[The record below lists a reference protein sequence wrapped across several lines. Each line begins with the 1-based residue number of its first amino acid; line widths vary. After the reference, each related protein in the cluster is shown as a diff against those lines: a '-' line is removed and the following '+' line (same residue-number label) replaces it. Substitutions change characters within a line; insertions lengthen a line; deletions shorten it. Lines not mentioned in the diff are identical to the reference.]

1 MENSANLTPP
11 LDELEEVEVNEE
23 NITETTAPTTAAQT
37 GIVLEEGTGVDDEI
51 DDEAIIEGSITQSVQ
66 IAPTGETNPVAADTD
81 DPMLFIQ
88 LGDRVVI
95 DSRKYG
101 RTVGNVYYR
110 SLERISIKPDGVS
123 NMLHDFDVED
133 TEDGEN
139 FNEDDGVTAVYIIE
153 KRKFDSFVEQQDF
166 RINQII
172 DTFNAAGAQYK
183 SYKITQVD
191 KENDVIQITD
201 LEDPETPYELQ
212 FNFIG
217 IEPDEDFK
225 VISIRQ
231 LTDDEKS
238 AEGEGTKEGEEV
250 EEVDEEEEG
259 VAEEDEDVIE
269 EVGIVEIVRPKVFRE
284 AAVYE
289 QRIPDTLQKVDALN
303 DFIGSIDT
311 SLQKDPKAI
320 RAVRILVETLFNLKQ
335 ATIAYNDD
343 GSVRGQK
350 ELSATTLAELIN
362 KTTVPLGR
370 AVLKVSKKEYKGFED
385 EMAAYLG
392 KLEEAKTSEDVH
404 FVDFNDELNVMI
416 QNKSAIVS
424 SKMSCAPSGQIVR
437 EWNDQQQFLK
447 EFLSPWTPSSQTE
460 PLWHALSDSDFF
472 RTMPPDTTEDKDG
485 VEVFTRAL
493 PGYVPSVSR
502 DKNSDPIFDKVPF
515 GIERALT
522 TTYRKGVERKK
533 QALLPEESATMNS
546 YLIFPAKTAA
556 TIGTTRSS
564 SIAVDSGRSQMTPKT
579 MLDIIKTT
587 GAPKEVGTSADL
599 ILLDVDGSTL
609 GNIPLKDYIEGI
621 SVPALGLG
629 DTIATLEQYGIDK
642 LELTPELAGVL
653 LNKIDL
659 YQKQLISTLAKLRTI
674 IETEGASEPEANPF
688 LENPAILE
696 EILTQP
702 KLADDLQDF
711 ERINPS
717 LVSSD
722 LGKVAYLLRK
732 HQDYFQV
739 AAGKNPVL
747 IAKALLDANNEAYIQ
762 SLKIANII
770 KYNQLNAGFKP
781 KKNTCIHVKD
791 LVAVRR
797 IGDDYE
803 RFKNLVDF
811 FKKYQGTRDGN
822 WIDCNLCKEH
832 LLCIHERLQIQAFL
846 SPKEKQAIEKE
857 IILKFSGGVFQ
868 GKYICR
874 NCGQAI
880 KDLDFDNNIEFDDD
894 GRPKS
899 GRAVL
904 VDEDAIFEE
913 KLDNLVSVPIEP
925 SQKKELKLSDTE
937 TVYYNVIREIAER
950 VGISMDNTG
959 YKRVINQTITYV
971 SKFPTRTV
979 YEDNRQKNPKIKVPD
994 YEVASSR
1001 NLITAA
1007 ATYLLLEIQ
1016 TKIPS
1021 YVVRYTLIGCKS
1033 PGFDGYPLDE
1043 DPDKEQGI
1051 EYIACAVGSI
1061 RRNDAPWN
1069 QTGFS
1074 KIADDAK
1081 RQAGIVTYIKNALK
1095 LALKDEMIL
1104 AHLAE
1109 KRAYL
1114 TDVIGAE
1121 ADKDRPKDMIP
1132 STFLPQQIII
1142 TPEEA
1147 AKDVI
1152 TPEVAAA
1159 MGNKGSHA
1167 LVKLWIRQAHSLA
1180 KRTASLV
1187 RGSPLSETTCCL
1199 ANIEAPGTFWR
1210 SASDLPQ
1217 IGRRH
1222 LVPNQQ
1228 GQPLVTPFIPR
1239 DAGSVVAEPDKELY
1253 YRLFLKCCFQGPR
1266 KGYPH
1271 EPGLTN
1277 MCTWCGFQFPTNP
1290 KVMDTDTEGK
1300 TALSS
1305 QSIDTNTAEFTSLLD
1320 TIHKVNNVEPL
1331 HKHVLQSV
1339 KEIMA
1344 EFGEISPPPI
1354 PDWNGVIAET
1364 TVRFLELPPNA
1375 DRADVALAASVI
1387 SEATSIPK
1395 SILYGR
1401 LTIETYQNILEEIV
1415 KLSWTNFF
1423 QVIQNYF
1430 ITPAQRLVSDYN
1442 PKSLFIPIELEK
1454 SLSKQHVEKDLNPI
1468 LKAEVATI
1476 SKREDII
1483 KKPALNFARAK
1494 LNYFIAQMSAIL
1506 GFKSKVRPIIIP
1518 GRDVTLTYI
1527 QRTLLYGPLST
1538 LLNSAEIPPD
1548 FEDVSS
1554 VSAVGD
1560 PSMRFL
1566 LEIIVETLAK
1576 YKSERLSFNDEE
1588 LKRQIAVRDE
1598 KERHHVLME
1607 YDKLTDE
1614 EHAVENITKRL
1625 GLGKW
1630 AVGGT
1635 KLIYSYDKD
1644 YYDLEREKRLAAG
1657 IFDVPG
1663 LGVDGEGLG
1672 PEFDVM
1678 GFQITSDA
1686 DYEADGGYD
1695 FTQTGEDDA

>member
-1 MENSANLTPP
+1 MENSATLAPP
-11 LDELEEVEVNEE
+11 LNELEEVEVNEE
-23 NITETTAPTTAAQT
+23 NITLATAPATAAQT
-37 GIVLEEGTGVDDEI
+37 GVILEEGTGVDDEI
-51 DDEAIIEGSITQSVQ
+51 DDEAIIEGSIAQSVQ
-66 IAPTGETNPVAADTD
+66 IAPTGETNPISAEVN

-88 LGDRVVI
+88 LGDRIII

-101 RTVGNVYYR
+101 RTIGNVYYR
-110 SLERISIKPDGVS
+110 SLERISVKPDGVS
-123 NMLHDFDVED
+123 NILHDFDVED
-133 TEDGEN
+133 TEEGEL
-139 FNEDDGVTAVYIIE
+139 FNEDDGITAVYIIE
-153 KRKFDSFVEQQDF
+153 KRIFESFVEQQDF

-172 DTFNAAGAQYK
+172 DTFDEAGASYK

-201 LEDPETPYELQ
+201 IEDPETPYELQ

-231 LTDDEKS
+231 LTGDENG
-238 AEGEGTKEGEEV
+238 AEGEGAKETKDGEE
-250 EEVDEEEEG
+250 DEEDEGAEE
-259 VAEEDEDVIE
+259 EEDEDVIE
-269 EVGIVEIVRPKVFRE
+269 ELGFVEIIRPKVFRE

-303 DFIGSIDT
+303 DFIGSIDP
-311 SLQKDPKAI
+311 SLQKDPKSI
-320 RAVRILVETLFNLKQ
+320 RAVRILIETLFNLKQ
-335 ATIAYNDD
+335 ATVAYNDD

-350 ELSATTLAELIN
+350 EISATTLAELIN
-362 KTTVPLGR
+362 KTSVPLGR
-370 AVLKVSKKEYKGFED
+370 PVLNVSKKEY
-385 EMAAYLG
+385 EMP
-392 KLEEAKTSEDVH
+392 EEETATAVTGTEESKTSEDVH
-404 FVDFNDELNVMI
+404 FVNFEDELDVMV
-416 QNKSAIVS
+416 QDKSAIVS
-424 SKMSCAPSGQIVR
+424 SKMVGAPSGQIVR

-447 EFLSPWTPSSQTE
+447 EFLSPWRANGKVE
-460 PLWHALSDSDFF
+460 PLWHAISDGEFF
-472 RTMPPDTTEDKDG
+472 RTMPPDTSVDEDG
-485 VEVFTRAL
+485 VETLDRNL
-493 PGYVPSVSR
+493 PGYVPSVTR
-502 DKNSDPIFDKVPF
+502 DKDSNPIFDKVHF

-522 TTYRKGVERKK
+522 TTYRKGAERKK

-546 YLIFPAKTAA
+546 YLIFPAKTASI
-556 TIGTTRSS
+556 IGTTRSS
-564 SIAVDSGRSQMTPKT
+564 NVAVDSGRSQMPLKT
-579 MLDIIKTT
+579 MLDVIKEV

-599 ILLDVDGSTL
+599 ILLDVDGTTL
-609 GNIPLKDYIEGI
+609 GNIPLKDYIDGI

-629 DTIATLEQYGIDK
+629 DTFATLEQYGVDK
-642 LELTPELAGVL
+642 LELTPELAEVL
-653 LNKIDL
+653 LNKIKL
-659 YQKQLISTLAKLRTI
+659 YQSQLISSLAKLRTI
-674 IETEGASEPEANPF
+674 IEAEGAKEPEANPF

-702 KLADDLQDF
+702 KLVDDLQEF

-717 LVSSD
+717 LASSD
-722 LGKVAYLLRK
+722 IGKVAYLLRK

-739 AAGKNPVL
+739 AVGKNPVL

-781 KKNTCIHVKD
+781 KRNTCKHVKD

-811 FKKYQGTRDGN
+811 FKKYQGGRDNN
-822 WIDCNLCKEH
+822 WINCNICKEH

-846 SPKEKQAIEKE
+846 SPKEKQAIDKE

-925 SQKKELKLSDTE
+925 SQKVKLKLTDRE
-937 TVYYNVIREIAER
+937 TVYYNIIREIVQR
-950 VGISMDNTG
+950 IGINMDNAG
-959 YKRVINQTITYV
+959 YRRVIDNTIAHV
-971 SKFPTRTV
+971 SKLP
-979 YEDNRQKNPKIKVPD
+979 
-994 YEVASSR
+994 SR
-1001 NLITAA
+1001 EAYA
-1007 ATYLLLEIQ
+1007 ATKKPLPYDAFLSRTKLGIAAINLLLEIQ

-1021 YVVRYTLIGCKS
+1021 YVTRYTLVGCKS
-1033 PGFDGYPLDE
+1033 PGFDGFPLDD
-1043 DPDKEQGI
+1043 DPSKLQGI
-1051 EYIACAVGSI
+1051 EYIACAVGSV

-1069 QTGFS
+1069 QTGFQE
-1074 KIADDAK
+1074 ITDDAK
-1081 RQAGIVTYIKNALK
+1081 RQAGIVAYMKGALT
-1095 LALKDEMIL
+1095 LALKDEVTL
-1104 AHLAE
+1104 ARLSE
-1109 KRAYL
+1109 KREYL
-1114 TDVIGAE
+1114 TNTIGVE

-1132 STFLPQQIII
+1132 ATFLPQQIIV

-1147 AKDVI
+1147 AKDAI

-1159 MGNKGSHA
+1159 MGNKGSQA

-1199 ANIEAPGTFWR
+1199 ANIEAPGNFWM
-1210 SASDLPQ
+1210 SASDLPP
-1217 IGRRH
+1217 IGRRR
-1222 LVPNQQ
+1222 LTPNQQ
-1228 GQPLVTPFIPR
+1228 GQPLVTEFIPR

-1266 KGYPH
+1266 KGYTH

-1277 MCTWCGFQFPTNP
+1277 LCAWCGFQFPTNP
-1290 KVMDTDTEGK
+1290 AVMDTDTEGK

-1305 QSIDTNTAEFTSLLD
+1305 QRIDTNTAEFTSLLD
-1320 TIHKVNNVEPL
+1320 TIHKVNDVPPL
-1331 HKHVLQSV
+1331 KTQELLSV
-1339 KEIMA
+1339 RDIMA
-1344 EFGEISPPPI
+1344 EFGEITPPPI
-1354 PDWNGVIAET
+1354 PGWQDVMTET
-1364 TVRFLELPPNA
+1364 TKRILELPPGA
-1375 DRADVALAASVI
+1375 EREDITIAAGDI
-1387 SEATSIPK
+1387 SEATKESWKQIVLQLK
-1395 SILYGR
+1395 SD
-1401 LTIETYQNILEEIV
+1401 TSKKALEEIV
-1415 KLSWTNFF
+1415 RLSWTNFF

-1430 ITPAQRLVSDYN
+1430 ITPMQRLASDYN
-1442 PKSLFIPIELEK
+1442 VKSLFVPTELEA
-1454 SLSKQHVEKDLNPI
+1454 SLSKQHVDKDLKPI
-1468 LKAEVATI
+1468 LANEVALI
-1476 SKREDII
+1476 SKREEIL
-1483 KKPALNFARAK
+1483 KRPAYNFARAK
-1494 LNYFIAQMSAIL
+1494 LNYFLKQMSAIL
-1506 GFKSKVRPIIIP
+1506 AFKSKVRPIIIP
-1518 GRDVTLTYI
+1518 GRDVTLVYI

-1538 LLNSAEIPPD
+1538 LLDSSQLPPG
-1548 FEDVSS
+1548 FKS
-1554 VSAVGD
+1554 VSHVDYAGD
-1560 PSMRFL
+1560 ESITFL
-1566 LEIIVETLAK
+1566 SEIVKETLAK
-1576 YKSERLSFNDEE
+1576 YRAERLSFNDEE
-1588 LKRQIAVRDE
+1588 LKQMIAIRNE
-1598 KERHHVLME
+1598 KERANVIAE
-1607 YDKLTDE
+1607 FDKLTDE
-1614 EHAVENITKRL
+1614 ERAIELMNKNL

-1635 KLIYSYDKD
+1635 KLIYAYDKD

-1663 LGVDGEGLG
+1663 LGIGAEGLE
-1672 PEFDVM
+1672 PEYDTM
-1678 GFQITSDA
+1678 GFQVTSDA
-1686 DYEADGGYD
+1686 EYESGGGYD

>member
-1 MENSANLTPP
+1 MENSATLTPP

-23 NITETTAPTTAAQT
+23 NITETTAPATAAQS
-37 GIVLEEGTGVDDEI
+37 GIVIEEDTDVDDEI
-51 DDEAIIEGSITQSVQ
+51 DDEAIIEGSIVQSVQ
-66 IAPTGETNPVAADTD
+66 VAPTGDTNPIAADAD

-95 DSRKYG
+95 DSKKYG

-133 TEDGEN
+133 TEEGEQ
-139 FNEDDGVTAVYIIE
+139 FNEDDGVAAVYIIE

-172 DTFNAAGAQYK
+172 DTFDDSGAIYRA
-183 SYKITQVD
+183 YKITQVD

-201 LEDPETPYELQ
+201 LKDPDTPYELQ

-231 LTDDEKS
+231 LTGDEKG
-238 AEGEGTKEGEEV
+238 AEGEGAKESKEEDVEELEEGEEV
-250 EEVDEEEEG
+250 EE
-259 VAEEDEDVIE
+259 EDADVIE
-269 EVGIVEIVRPKVFRE
+269 EVGVVEIVRPKVFRE

-303 DFIGSIDT
+303 DFISSIDP
-311 SLQKDPKAI
+311 SLQKNPKSI

-350 ELSATTLAELIN
+350 EISATTLAELIK

-370 AVLKVSKKEYKGFED
+370 PVLKVSKKEYQTSEEETATG
-385 EMAAYLG
+385 LG
-392 KLEEAKTSEDVH
+392 RTKETKTSEDIN
-404 FVDFNDELNVMI
+404 FVNFEDELAVMV
-416 QNKSAIVS
+416 QDKSAIVS
-424 SKMSCAPSGQIVR
+424 SKMTGAPGGQIVR

-447 EFLSPWTPSSQTE
+447 EFLSPWTANGTIE
-460 PLWHALSDSDFF
+460 PLWYALSDSEFF
-472 RTMPPDTTEDKDG
+472 RTMPPDTTVNKDG
-485 VEVFTRAL
+485 VEILDRML
-493 PGYVPSVSR
+493 PGYTPSNPGKKDSKPV
-502 DKNSDPIFDKVPF
+502 FDKVPF

-522 TTYRKGVERKK
+522 TTYRKGTDRKK

-546 YLIFPAKTAA
+546 YLIFPAKTAN

-564 SIAVDSGRSQMTPKT
+564 SLAVDSGRSQMTHTT
-579 MLDIIKTT
+579 MYNIIQDI

-599 ILLDVDGSTL
+599 ILLDVEGTTL

-629 DTIATLEQYGIDK
+629 DTFATLEQYGIDK
-642 LELTPELAGVL
+642 LELTPELAAVL
-653 LNKIDL
+653 LNKIGL
-659 YQKQLISTLAKLRTI
+659 YQSQLLSTLSKLRTI
-674 IETEGASEPEANPF
+674 IETEGAKEAEPNPF
-688 LENPAILE
+688 LENPTILE
-696 EILTQP
+696 EILSQP
-702 KLADDLQDF
+702 KLVEDLQEF

-717 LVSSD
+717 LSSSD
-722 LGKVAYLLRK
+722 LGKVAYLLKK

-747 IAKALLDANNEAYIQ
+747 IAKALLDANNDAYIQ

-781 KKNTCIHVKD
+781 KKNTCKHVKD

-811 FKKYQGTRDGN
+811 FKKYQGERDEN
-822 WIDCNLCKEH
+822 WINCNLCKEH
-832 LLCIHERLQIQAFL
+832 LICIHERLQIQAFL
-846 SPKEKQAIEKE
+846 SPKEKQAIDKE

-880 KDLDFDNNIEFDDD
+880 KDLDFDNNIEFDDE

-913 KLDNLVSVPIEP
+913 KLDILVSVPIEP

-937 TVYYNVIREIAER
+937 TVFYNVIREIAER
-950 VGISMDNTG
+950 VGISMDNAG
-959 YKRVINQTITYV
+959 YKRVINQTIAQV
-971 SKFPTRTV
+971 SKFPTRTE
-979 YEDNRQKNPKIKVPD
+979 YTESRKARPTMPE

-1043 DPDKEQGI
+1043 DQNKIQGI

-1061 RRNDAPWN
+1061 RRNEAPWN

-1081 RQAGIVTYIKNALK
+1081 RQAGIVTYIKNSLK

-1104 AHLAE
+1104 AHLTE

-1114 TDVIGAE
+1114 TDVIGVE

-1132 STFLPQQIII
+1132 ATFLPQQIIVA
-1142 TPEEA
+1142 PEDA

-1152 TPEVAAA
+1152 TPEVAVA
-1159 MGNKGSHA
+1159 MGNKGSQA

-1180 KRTASLV
+1180 KRTASLI

-1199 ANIEAPGTFWR
+1199 ANIETPGTFWK
-1210 SASDLPQ
+1210 SASDLPI
-1217 IGRRH
+1217 IGKRH
-1222 LVPNQQ
+1222 LTPNQQ
-1228 GQPLVTPFIPR
+1228 GQPLVTTFIPR

-1253 YRLFLKCCFQGPR
+1253 YRLFLKCCFDGPR

-1290 KVMDTDTEGK
+1290 AVMDTDTEGK

-1305 QSIDTNTAEFTSLLD
+1305 QGIDTNTAEFTSLLD
-1320 TIHKVNNVEPL
+1320 TIHIVNKVEPL
-1331 HKHVLQSV
+1331 KKYELLSV
-1339 KEIMA
+1339 EQIMT
-1344 EFGEISPPPI
+1344 EFGEIVPPPI
-1354 PDWNGVIAET
+1354 PDWNGVIIET
-1364 TVRFLELPPNA
+1364 TKQFIALPRDA
-1375 DRADVALAASVI
+1375 DRADIALAASVI
-1387 SEATSIPK
+1387 SEATSNPTRI
-1395 SILYGR
+1395 IRER
-1401 LTIETYQNILEEIV
+1401 LTSETYQNILEEIV

-1430 ITPAQRLVSDYN
+1430 ITPMQRLVSDYN
-1442 PKSLFIPIELEK
+1442 PKSLFVPIELET

-1468 LKAEVATI
+1468 LATEIESI

-1494 LNYFIAQMSAIL
+1494 LNYFIKQMSAIL
-1506 GFKSKVRPIIIP
+1506 EFKSKVRPIIIP

-1538 LLNSAEIPPD
+1538 LLHSADIPPG

-1554 VSAVGD
+1554 VRAVGD
-1560 PSMRFL
+1560 PSMKFL
-1566 LEIIVETLAK
+1566 LQIIAETLAK
-1576 YKSERLSFNDEE
+1576 YKVERLSFNDEE
-1588 LKRQIAVRDE
+1588 IKRQIAIRNE
-1598 KERHHVLME
+1598 KERINVIME
-1607 YDKLTDE
+1607 FDKLTDE
-1614 EHAVENITKRL
+1614 ERAIELMNKHL

-1635 KLIYSYDKD
+1635 KLIYAYDKD
-1644 YYDLEREKRLAAG
+1644 YYDLEREKRIAAG

-1663 LGVDGEGLG
+1663 LGIDSEGLG
-1672 PEFDVM
+1672 PEFDDM

-1686 DYEADGGYD
+1686 EYERDGGYD

>member
-1 MENSANLTPP
+1 MENSATLMPP
-11 LDELEEVEVNEE
+11 LNELEEVEVNEE
-23 NITETTAPTTAAQT
+23 NITQTTAPTTAAQT

-51 DDEAIIEGSITQSVQ
+51 DDEAIIEGSIAQSVQ
-66 IAPTGETNPVAADTD
+66 VAPTGETNPIAADTD

-95 DSRKYG
+95 DSKKYG
-101 RTVGNVYYR
+101 RTIGNVYYR
-110 SLERISIKPDGVS
+110 SLEKISIKPDGVS
-123 NMLHDFDVED
+123 NMLHEFDVED
-133 TEDGEN
+133 TEEGEN
-139 FNEDDGVTAVYIIE
+139 FDEDDGVTALYIIE

-172 DTFNAAGAQYK
+172 DTFDASGALYK
-183 SYKITQVD
+183 AYKITQID
-191 KENDVIQITD
+191 KENDIIQITD

-225 VISIRQ
+225 IISIRQ
-231 LTDDEKS
+231 LTGDEKS
-238 AEGEGTKEGEEV
+238 AEGEGVKENKEGEEADEEEV
-250 EEVDEEEEG
+250 EEV
-259 VAEEDEDVIE
+259 EEDEDIIE

-303 DFIGSIDT
+303 DFIGSIDP
-311 SLQKDPKAI
+311 SLQKDPKSI

-335 ATIAYNDD
+335 ATIAYNED

-350 ELSATTLAELIN
+350 EISATTLAELIK

-370 AVLKVSKKEYKGFED
+370 PVLKISKKEYEPPEDETISDVGRSEETKVTEEVHFVNFED
-385 EMAAYLG
+385 ELA
-392 KLEEAKTSEDVH
+392 
-404 FVDFNDELNVMI
+404 VMI
-416 QNKSAIVS
+416 QDKSAIVS
-424 SKMSCAPSGQIVR
+424 SKMTGAPSGQIVR

-447 EFLSPWTPSSQTE
+447 EFLSPWAPSGTTE
-460 PLWHALSDSDFF
+460 PLWSALSDSEFF
-472 RTMPPDTTEDKDG
+472 RTTPPDTTEDEDG
-485 VEVFTRAL
+485 TETLNRTL
-493 PGYVPSVSR
+493 PGYTPSNPGDKTSVPV
-502 DKNSDPIFDKVPF
+502 FDKIPF
-515 GIERALT
+515 GVERALT
-522 TTYRKGVERKK
+522 TTYRKGVDRKK
-533 QALLPEESATMNS
+533 QALLSEESATMNS
-546 YLIFPAKTAA
+546 YLIFPAKTAN

-564 SIAVDSGRSQMTPKT
+564 SLAVDSGRSQMPKNT
-579 MLDIIKTT
+579 MYDIIRET
-587 GAPKEVGTSADL
+587 GGPKEVGTSSDL
-599 ILLDVDGSTL
+599 ILLDVDGTTL

-629 DTIATLEQYGIDK
+629 DTFATLEQYGVDK

-653 LNKIDL
+653 LNKIEL
-659 YQKQLISTLAKLRTI
+659 YQSQLLSTLSKLRI
-674 IETEGASEPEANPF
+674 LIETEGVKEPESNSF
-688 LENPAILE
+688 LENPLILE
-696 EILTQP
+696 EILSQP
-702 KLADDLQDF
+702 KLVEDLLEF

-717 LVSSD
+717 LASSD
-722 LGKVAYLLRK
+722 LGKVAYLLQK

-747 IAKALLDANNEAYIQ
+747 IAKALLDANNDAYIQ

-781 KKNTCIHVKD
+781 KKNTCSHVKD

-797 IGDDYE
+797 IADDYE

-811 FKKYQGTRDGN
+811 FKKYQGERDSN
-822 WIDCNLCKEH
+822 WINCNLCKEH

-846 SPKEKQAIEKE
+846 SPKEKPAIEKE

-913 KLDNLVSVPIEP
+913 KLDTLTGVPLEP
-925 SQKKELKLSDTE
+925 SQKVELKLSDSE
-937 TVYYNVIREIAER
+937 TIIYNVIREIVER
-950 VGISMDNTG
+950 VGVNMDNAG
-959 YKRVINQTITYV
+959 YKRVIDQTVAQV
-971 SKFPTRTV
+971 SKFPTRTE
-979 YEDNRQKNPKIKVPD
+979 YAESKKARPTMPE

-1021 YVVRYTLIGCKS
+1021 YIVRYTLIGCKS
-1033 PGFDGYPLDE
+1033 PGFDGYPLDT
-1043 DPDKEQGI
+1043 DTDKIQGI

-1061 RRNDAPWN
+1061 RRNEAPWN
-1069 QTGFS
+1069 QTGFL
-1074 KIADDAK
+1074 KITDEVK
-1081 RQAGIVTYIKNALK
+1081 RQNGIIVYIKNALK

-1114 TDVIGAE
+1114 TDVIGVE

-1132 STFLPQQIII
+1132 ATFLPQQIIV

-1147 AKDVI
+1147 AKNVI

-1159 MGNKGSHA
+1159 MGNKGKLA

-1199 ANIEAPGTFWR
+1199 ANIEAPGTFWK
-1210 SASDLPQ
+1210 SASDLPS

-1228 GQPLVTPFIPR
+1228 GQSLVTEFIPR

-1253 YRLFLKCCFQGPR
+1253 YRIFLKCCFQGPR

-1277 MCTWCGFQFPTNP
+1277 LCSWCGFQFPTNP
-1290 KVMDTDTEGK
+1290 AVMDTDTEGK

-1320 TIHKVNNVEPL
+1320 TIHTVNNVAPL
-1331 HKHVLQSV
+1331 KKPELLSV
-1339 KEIMA
+1339 KDIMD
-1344 EFGEISPPPI
+1344 EFGEITPAPI
-1354 PDWNGVIAET
+1354 SDWNEVIKDT
-1364 TVRFLELPPNA
+1364 TTRFLELPPGA
-1375 DRADVALAASVI
+1375 DRADIALAASVI
-1387 SEATSIPK
+1387 SEATSNPRRLI
-1395 SILYGR
+1395 YER
-1401 LTIETYQNILEEIV
+1401 LTNERYQDILEEIV

-1423 QVIQNYF
+1423 HVIQNYF
-1430 ITPAQRLVSDYN
+1430 ITPLQRIVSDYN
-1442 PKSLFIPIELEK
+1442 PKSLFIPNELEI
-1454 SLSKQHVEKDLNPI
+1454 SLSKQHVQKDLNPI
-1468 LKAEVATI
+1468 LEGETALI
-1476 SKREDII
+1476 SKREDIL

-1494 LNYFIAQMSAIL
+1494 LNYFIKQMSAIF

-1518 GRDVTLTYI
+1518 GRDVTLVYI

-1538 LLNSAEIPPD
+1538 LLHSSELPPG

-1554 VSAVGD
+1554 VRAVGD
-1560 PSMRFL
+1560 PSMKFL
-1566 LEIIVETLAK
+1566 LEIIAETLAK
-1576 YKSERLSFNDEE
+1576 YRVERLSFNDEE
-1588 LKRQIAVRDE
+1588 LKQMIAIRNE
-1598 KERHHVLME
+1598 KERVNVIAEFDRM
-1607 YDKLTDE
+1607 TDE
-1614 EHAVENITKRL
+1614 ERAIELMNKRL

-1635 KLIYSYDKD
+1635 KLIYAYDKD

-1663 LGVDGEGLG
+1663 LGVGNEGLE
-1672 PEFDVM
+1672 PSYDDM
-1678 GFQITSDA
+1678 GFQITSDRE
-1686 DYEADGGYD
+1686 YERDGGYD
-1695 FTQTGEDDA
+1695 HNQRSEDND

>member
-1 MENSANLTPP
+1 MENSATAAP
-11 LDELEEVEVNEE
+11 LLNELEEVDVNEE
-23 NITETTAPTTAAQT
+23 NITQTTAPATAAEV
-37 GIVLEEGTGVDDEI
+37 GIVLEEGEGVDDEI
-51 DDEAIIEGSITQSVQ
+51 DDEAIIEGSIAQSVQ
-66 IAPTGETNPVAADTD
+66 VAPTGDTNPIAADTD

-95 DSRKYG
+95 DSTKYG
-101 RTVGNVYYR
+101 RTIGNVYYR

-133 TEDGEN
+133 TEEGEI
-139 FNEDDGVTAVYIIE
+139 FNEDDGITGVYIIE
-153 KRKFDSFVEQQDF
+153 KRKFESFVEQQDF

-172 DTFNAAGAQYK
+172 DTFDEKGGSYK

-201 LEDPETPYELQ
+201 VEDSETPYELE

-231 LTDDEKS
+231 LTGDEKG
-238 AEGEGTKEGEEV
+238 AEGEGAKEGEEV
-250 EEVDEEEEG
+250 D
-259 VAEEDEDVIE
+259 EEDEEDEEVEEEDEYDIE
-269 EVGIVEIVRPKVFRE
+269 EIGVVEIVRPKVFRE

-303 DFIGSIDT
+303 DFISSIDP

-335 ATIAYNDD
+335 ATIDYNDD

-350 ELSATTLAELIN
+350 EISATTLAELIK
-362 KTTVPLGR
+362 KTAVPLGR
-370 AVLKVSKKEYKGFED
+370 PVLKVSKKEYE
-385 EMAAYLG
+385 LP
-392 KLEEAKTSEDVH
+392 EEETATDVGRTEETKASEDVH
-404 FVDFNDELNVMI
+404 FVDFEDELSVMI

-424 SKMSCAPSGQIVR
+424 SKMAGAPGGQIVR
-437 EWNDQQQFLK
+437 EWNDKQRFLK
-447 EFLSPWTPSSQTE
+447 EFLSPWTPNGQAE
-460 PLWHALSDSDFF
+460 PLWHALTDSDFF
-472 RTMPPDTTEDKDG
+472 RTTPPDTTEDEDG
-485 VEVFTRAL
+485 VEVFTRTL
-493 PGYVPSVSR
+493 PGYVPSDPTKGKEPV
-502 DKNSDPIFDKVPF
+502 PIFDKVHF

-522 TTYRKGVERKK
+522 TTYRKGVDRNK
-533 QALLPEESATMNS
+533 QALVSEDVATMNS

-556 TIGTTRSS
+556 IIGTTRSS

-599 ILLDVDGSTL
+599 ILLDVDGATL

-629 DTIATLEQYGIDK
+629 DTFAILEQYGINK

-674 IETEGASEPEANPF
+674 IESEGVAEPDANPF

-702 KLADDLQDF
+702 KLVDDLQEF

-717 LVSSD
+717 LASSD

-747 IAKALLDANNEAYIQ
+747 IAKALLDANNEAYLQ

-770 KYNQLNAGFKP
+770 KYNQLNSGFKP
-781 KKNTCIHVKD
+781 KKNTCKHVKD

-811 FKKYQGTRDGN
+811 FKKYQGQRDNN
-822 WIDCNLCKEH
+822 WINCNLCKEH

-925 SQKKELKLSDTE
+925 SQKVKLKLTESE
-937 TVYYNVIREIAER
+937 TVFYNVIREIVQR
-950 VGISMDNTG
+950 IGINMDDAG
-959 YKRVINQTITYV
+959 YRRIIDHTIAHV
-971 SKFPTRTV
+971 SKFPTRGEYVKSREANPRLPT
-979 YEDNRQKNPKIKVPD
+979 YE
-994 YEVASSR
+994 EASSR

-1021 YVVRYTLIGCKS
+1021 YVVRYTLVGCKS
-1033 PGFDGYPLDE
+1033 PGFDGYPLDT
-1043 DPDKEQGI
+1043 DFSKLQGI
-1051 EYIACAVGSI
+1051 EYIACAVCSI

-1069 QTGFS
+1069 QTGFQAIS
-1074 KIADDAK
+1074 DEVK
-1081 RQAGIVTYIKNALK
+1081 RQKGIVVYIQNVLK

-1104 AHLAE
+1104 ARLAE
-1109 KRAYL
+1109 KRKYL
-1114 TDVIGAE
+1114 TETIGIE
-1121 ADKDRPKDMIP
+1121 SGKDRPKDMIP
-1132 STFLPQQIII
+1132 ATFLPHQIIV

-1147 AKDVI
+1147 ANDII
-1152 TPEVAAA
+1152 TPEVAAT
-1159 MGNKGSHA
+1159 MGNKGSQA

-1180 KRTASLV
+1180 KRTASLMK
-1187 RGSPLSETTCCL
+1187 GSPLSETTCCL

-1210 SASDLPQ
+1210 SASDLPP
-1217 IGRRH
+1217 IGRRQ
-1222 LVPNQQ
+1222 LVPNKQ
-1228 GQPLVTPFIPR
+1228 GQPLVTEFIPR
-1239 DAGSVVAEPDKELY
+1239 ATGSVVAEPDKELY
-1253 YRLFLKCCFQGPR
+1253 YRLFLKCCFTGPR
-1266 KGYPH
+1266 KGYSH

-1277 MCTWCGFQFPTNP
+1277 MCAWCGFQFPTNP
-1290 KVMDTDTEGK
+1290 AVMDTDTEGK

-1305 QSIDTNTAEFTSLLD
+1305 QSVDTNTVEFDSLLD
-1320 TIHKVNNVEPL
+1320 TIHKVNNVPAL
-1331 HKHVLQSV
+1331 NRHTLKSV
-1339 KEIMA
+1339 DEIMS
-1344 EFGEISPPPI
+1344 EFGEITPQPI
-1354 PDWNGVIAET
+1354 PGWQEVIAIT
-1364 TVRFLELPPNA
+1364 TKKFLELPP
-1375 DRADVALAASVI
+1375 DSKRSDIALAASDI
-1387 SEATSIPK
+1387 SEATSNPSRIIRGK
-1395 SILYGR
+1395 I
-1401 LTIETYQNILEEIV
+1401 QNEKYLDILEEITS
-1415 KLSWTNFF
+1415 LSWTNFF

-1430 ITPAQRLVSDYN
+1430 ITPFQRLVSEYN
-1442 PKSLFIPIELEK
+1442 PKSLFVPTELEK
-1454 SLSKQHVEKDLNPI
+1454 SLSKQHVDKDLKPI
-1468 LKAEVATI
+1468 LEMEVSAI
-1476 SKREDII
+1476 SKHENTL
-1483 KKPALNFARAK
+1483 KGPTFNFARTK
-1494 LNYFIAQMSAIL
+1494 LNYFIKQLSAIL
-1506 GFKSKVRPIIIP
+1506 EFKSKVRPIIVP
-1518 GRDVTLTYI
+1518 GRGATLAYI

-1538 LLNSAEIPPD
+1538 LLDSSQLPPG
-1548 FEDVSS
+1548 FEDVSP
-1554 VSAVGD
+1554 VRSAGD
-1560 PSMRFL
+1560 KSMKFL
-1566 LEIIVETLAK
+1566 LELITETLAK
-1576 YKSERLSFNDEE
+1576 YRVERLSFNDEE
-1588 LKRQIAVRDE
+1588 LKQMIAIRNE
-1598 KERHHVLME
+1598 KERVNVISE
-1607 YDKLTDE
+1607 FDKLTDE
-1614 EHAVENITKRL
+1614 ERAIEVMNKRL
-1625 GLGKW
+1625 GIGKW

-1635 KLIYSYDKD
+1635 KLIYAYDKD

-1663 LGVDGEGLG
+1663 LGIGAEGLQ
-1672 PEFDVM
+1672 PEFDEL
-1678 GFQITSDA
+1678 GFQMTSDA
-1686 DYEADGGYD
+1686 DYEAEGGYD